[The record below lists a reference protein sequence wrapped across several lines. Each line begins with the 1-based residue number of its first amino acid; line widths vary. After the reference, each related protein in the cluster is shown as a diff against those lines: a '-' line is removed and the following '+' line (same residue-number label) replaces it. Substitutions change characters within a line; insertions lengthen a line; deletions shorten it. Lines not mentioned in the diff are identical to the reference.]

1 MDLNYLYYRRG
12 KSLMMAAQAACE
24 SSRAAHLALAHG
36 YVAKIA
42 ELRGAQR
49 LHAVA

>member
-1 MDLNYLYYRRG
+1 VDLNYLYHRRG
-12 KSLMMAAQAACE
+12 KSLMMAAVATCE

-42 ELRGAQR
+42 ELRSTRR
-49 LHAVA
+49 LQAVA